1 MILFVGRAIATF
13 MLFLLARTTL
23 TSALSPTLLASS
35 IVRQRSHIARQM
47 ASTTSCQAAK
57 GMVEF
62 LNEQKNRLVQDP
74 NQPFHLVIGNPA
86 GDADSIVSALGLAY
100 VDSLWNNKDYVLPVV
115 SVSKHDLTT
124 QRPETTYLL
133 ELAGIPVDS
142 LVCIDDPN
150 LPMTADVTLVDH
162 NHLQVQRE
170 DWHVVEILD
179 HHLDEGVHQDSVLA
193 DKRTIAFSGTQATVA
208 SCTTLIAER
217 YLAHMSMSSSSSS
230 SASSPIPTS
239 LATLLLGVILLDSV
253 NMSTQA
259 GKGTTRDAAVIQS
272 LLQDT
277 DWSVLADNPMSADI
291 ITMSQDSSTTTPDT
305 KKFFEALQYQK
316 FNPKFWDKL
325 SVQDALGLDYKEFTT
340 GGEDVN
346 ISKFGVATVLQ
357 SMQDFCQKENLL
369 ESIQE
374 YIKAHDDIGLLGIMF
389 AVSNDQDE
397 LSRQLAICGP
407 PELCKSM
414 VEFLQHVDRGL
425 DLSEARSE
433 DLLFKNASTNSSVIK
448 IKVVFM
454 DQGNVAA
461 SRKQVA
467 PTMMNYWK
475 QE

>member
-1 MILFVGRAIATF
+1 MILCVGRAIATF
-13 MLFLLARTTL
+13 MLFVLARTTS

-35 IVRQRSHIARQM
+35 IVRQRSHIARLM
-47 ASTTSCQAAK
+47 ASTTSCSSAQ
-57 GMVEF
+57 GMVDF

-74 NQPFHLVIGNPA
+74 NQPFHLIIGNPA
-86 GDADSIVSALGLAY
+86 GDADSIICALGLAY
-100 VDSLWNNKDYVLPVV
+100 EESVWNKASILPVV
-115 SVSKHDLTT
+115 SISKHDLTT

-150 LPMTADVTLVDH
+150 LPTTADVTLVDH
-162 NHLQVQRE
+162 NHLQVQR

-179 HHLDEGVHQDSVLA
+179 HHLDEGAHEDVLG
-193 DKRTIAFSGTQATVA
+193 DKRAIAFSGTQATVA

-217 YLAHMSMSSSSSS
+217 YLAHMQ
-230 SASSPIPTS
+230 ASSPSSLIPTS

-253 NMSTQA
+253 NMSPEA
-259 GKGTTRDAAVIQS
+259 GKGTNRDAAVIQS
-272 LLQDT
+272 LLQET
-277 DWSVLADNPMSADI
+277 DWSAFVNNPMLMDV
-291 ITMSQDSSTTTPDT
+291 MSQDSTTPDT

-325 SVQDALGLDYKEFTT
+325 SVQDALGLDYKEFT
-340 GGEDVN
+340 GGADT
-346 ISKFGVATVLQ
+346 SKFGVATVLQ
-357 SMQDFCQKENLL
+357 SMEDFVQKEDLL
-369 ESIQE
+369 QSIQE
-374 YIKAHDDIGLLGIMF
+374 YMKAQDVGLLGIMF
-389 AVSNDQDE
+389 AVSNDQDK

-414 VEFLQHVDRGL
+414 VDFLQHVDRGL
-425 DLSEARSE
+425 DLSEARN
-433 DLLFKNASTNSSVIK
+433 DLFNPTDSVIK
-448 IKVVFM
+448 VILM

-475 QE
+475 QDLPKL

>member
-1 MILFVGRAIATF
+1 MILFVGRATATS

-23 TSALSPTLLASS
+23 VSALSPTLLASS
-35 IVRQRSHIARQM
+35 IVRQRSHISRQM
-47 ASTTSCQAAK
+47 ASTTSCSAAK
-57 GMVEF
+57 GLADF
-62 LNEQKNRLVQDP
+62 LHEQKNRLVQDP
-74 NQPFHLVIGNPA
+74 NQPFHLIIGNPA

-100 VDSLWNNKDYVLPVV
+100 EYSVWNKASILPVV
-115 SVSKHDLTT
+115 SISKHDLTT

-162 NHLQVQRE
+162 NRLTVQL

-179 HHLDEGVHQDSVLA
+179 HHLDEGAHEDVLA

-217 YLAHMSMSSSSSS
+217 YLAHMPSSSP
-230 SASSPIPTS
+230 SSPIPTS
-239 LATLLLGVILLDSV
+239 LATLLLGVVLLDSV
-253 NMSTQA
+253 NMSPEA
-259 GKGTTRDAAVIQS
+259 GKGTDRDARVIQS
-272 LLQDT
+272 LLQET
-277 DWSVLADNPMSADI
+277 DWSVLVDNPMSTDI
-291 ITMSQDSSTTTPDT
+291 LSQDSATPDT
-305 KKFFEALQYQK
+305 NKFFKALQYQK

-325 SVQDALGLDYKEFTT
+325 SVQDALGLDYKEFT
-340 GGEDVN
+340 GGAD
-346 ISKFGVATVLQ
+346 IKKFGVSTILQ
-357 SMQDFCQKENLL
+357 SMEDFVQKEDVLR
-369 ESIQE
+369 SIQQ
-374 YIKAHDDIGLLGIMF
+374 YMKAKNIGLLGLMF

-407 PELCKSM
+407 PELCESM
-414 VEFLQHVDRGL
+414 VDFLQHVDRGL
-425 DLSEARSE
+425 DLSDATSNEFNPS
-433 DLLFKNASTNSSVIK
+433 NSVIK
-448 IKVVFM
+448 VILM

-475 QE
+475 QESSRL